1 MPESKTIS
9 PTLEPTHGTHSHLL
23 CWKSLFAGLL
33 ITVMGHMILSSL
45 GTAVLGL
52 TAKSAIENETGGVAL
67 LTGYGLWMGFSAI
80 VSLFLGSYFAVRI
93 SKNVTNKVGA
103 AHGFVLSSAFFIIL
117 TIVATSALGTLAM
130 GFGHLVSGIGQ
141 GAASIGSNTRVQDTI
156 NQAFGTTTFKADPK
170 VVAEGLT
177 TRLLQGDVASARA
190 YYAYQTGMSEAQV
203 AANVDA
209 LNARFEA
216 TVKEVGDK
224 AATATAATGFTLF
237 VLYVVGVVA
246 AMFGGRVAAHAN
258 VSRPLAVEEAYT
270 TTNHAPM
277 FAHQRG

>member
-33 ITVMGHMILSSL
+33 IAVMGYMILSAL
-45 GTAVLGL
+45 GVAVLGL
-52 TAKSAIENETGGVAL
+52 SAKSVIENETGGMML

-80 VSLFLGSYFAVRI
+80 VALFLGTYFTVRI
-93 SKNVTNKVGA
+93 SKNITNRVGS
-103 AHGFVLSSAFFIIL
+103 AHGFVLASAFFIIM
-117 TIVATSALGTLAM
+117 TIVATSALGSLAM
-130 GFGHLVSGIGQ
+130 GFGHLVSGMGQ
-141 GAASIGSNTRVQDTI
+141 GVASIGSNTRVQDTV
-156 NQAFGTTTFKADPK
+156 NQAFGATTFKADPK

-177 TRLLQGDVASARA
+177 TRLLQGDVASAKS
-190 YYAYQTGMSEAQV
+190 YYAYQTGMNEAQV
-203 AANVDA
+203 SANIDA
-209 LNARFEA
+209 LNTRFEA

-224 AATATAATGFTLF
+224 AATAAAATGFTLF
-237 VLYVVGVVA
+237 VLYALGLAA

-258 VSRPLAVEEAYT
+258 VSSPLAAEEAYT
-270 TTNHAPM
+270 THNHAPM